1 MKDETAIALIKDMQ
15 EFERFTNRI
24 FAVGIDIGYFS
35 NTIKILAKE
44 YGIPKGGVSE
54 FEDMMGSF
62 DKKIISPKRIVKRMK
77 REGMKYR

>member
-1 MKDETAIALIKDMQ
+1 MKDKTAIALIKDMQ

-24 FAVGIDIGYFS
+24 FAVGVDIGYFS

-54 FEDMMGSF
+54 FEDMIGSL
-62 DKKIISPKRIVKRMK
+62 DEEVNNAKRIVKHMK
-77 REGMKYR
+77 CEGMKYR